1 MQEEKAPSRKVN
13 WLFEHDVFGPEP
25 VYITTDL
32 INSYWGKNRAAECSA
47 TMLDGKMYT
56 YVHMATKAY
65 DSEMRR
71 LADHIE
77 SRPELNAL
85 NVAITSF
92 EGKYTAHTSAAENAG
107 MKILLKHFKERNPA
121 FRGSPAGKFFKM
133 VDTAA
138 SSTGEK
144 RAGESMT
151 EQNKRLK
158 LEVAALKLEIDEWK
172 TKTAA
177 AENEAIACKEKSAAA
192 ENEAIA
198 CKAKIQIALAALSA

>member
-47 TMLDGKMYT
+47 TVLEGKMYT

-158 LEVAALKLEIDEWK
+158 LEVAALKLEIEALETAQVSETLLVDEWK
-172 TKTAA
+172 AKATS
-177 AENEAIACKEKSAAA
+177 AENKYNTMKE
-192 ENEAIA
+192 NIR
-198 CKAKIQIALAALSA
+198 KILF